1 MTIKTLTFGGFCF
14 DYRTSTDT
22 RNRQSVGSSTA
33 SNIKTHDSASS
44 SSSRSNMAGSPPA
57 VSVGSPNQTFNE
69 TKEWTSTTENS
80 FDREVT
86 QETDID
92 DDVVHHQKD
101 PSTDSAVYIF
111 ESNHPKDL
119 STDSTEMENLQNE
132 SLKEDA
138 SQSEEYL
145 PPPPEELLND
155 DEANMKDFEKEKK
168 RAINRHKNKIINT
181 SRNNS
186 CVSTDSTTSTA
197 TLDSGIV
204 LRSELSPRTSPL
216 SGEQYYENKA
226 DIMGSRDGLDAEVAE
241 LNNNPNAT
249 STPDRSQTS
258 IDGDTSYCLPHQD
271 SADISLSENIT
282 SKSPTTRNDNFD
294 VMSPRMEELDSEKVS
309 TYDFCCHFCCF

>member
-1 MTIKTLTFGGFCF
+1 
-14 DYRTSTDT
+14 
-22 RNRQSVGSSTA
+22 
-33 SNIKTHDSASS
+33 
-44 SSSRSNMAGSPPA
+44 MAGSPT

-69 TKEWTSTTENS
+69 TKEWTNTTENS
-80 FDREVT
+80 FDREAT
-86 QETDID
+86 QEMDID
-92 DDVVHHQKD
+92 DDVHHQKD
-101 PSTDSAVYIF
+101 PSTDSAVCIF

-119 STDSTEMENLQNE
+119 SNDSTEMENLQNE
-132 SLKEDA
+132 SLKEA

-155 DEANMKDFEKEKK
+155 DEANIKDFEKEKTK
-168 RAINRHKNKIINT
+168 RAINRRKSKIDPKINT

-249 STPDRSQTS
+249 STPDRSQMS
-258 IDGDTSYCLPHQD
+258 VDGDTSYCLPHQD
-271 SADISLSENIT
+271 SADSPLSENIT
-282 SKSPTTRNDNFD
+282 SKSSTTRNDNFD

-309 TYDFCCHFCCF
+309 TYDVLLLYLLLLTPPNVNYLMTNVGFLFVIFLL